1 MGTVA
6 AGALVVGTSL
16 LVVFA
21 LATQALDYQ
30 LESSLKELENSNEPP
45 PSMRFTKV
53 QNIEEAVVEI
63 IIADTDRG
71 EDIVCPGVPGVDPCQ
86 LRLVSGG
93 TPPAVGDFTAE
104 FTLCNACHTAANDEV
119 DTVTI
124 TNHGSYLYTTTSTL
138 TLFAVGITATTAP
151 IFTFDEQTIVYAN
164 VKNVGVTNIDT
175 SEAWVTVDGDEV
187 FQFDDLLNFE
197 DGPTNQLP
205 INSSDP
211 FPIMYPG
218 EVFTI
223 QHLTGGSIAKERVT
237 LVSAGVIAASDI

>member
-1 MGTVA
+1 MGSVA

-63 IIADTDRG
+63 TVTDDGDT
-71 EDIVCPGVPGVDPCQ
+71 IVCAGVCE
-86 LRLVSGG
+86 LRLGTGG
-93 TPPAVGDFTAE
+93 TLPPVGDFTAT
-104 FTLCNACHTAANDEV
+104 FTLQGVDNEV

-124 TNHGSYLYTTTSTL
+124 TNHGSYLDDATL
-138 TLFAVGITATTAP
+138 TLDLYVSNVMSVAISPTFTFAV
-151 IFTFDEQTIVYAN
+151 QTLVYADVTN
-164 VKNVGVTNIDT
+164 IGVTNIDT
-175 SEAWVTVDGDEV
+175 SEAWVTIDGDNI
-187 FQFDDLLNFE
+187 FQFDDLLAFE
-197 DGPTNQLP
+197 DGPANQLT
-205 INSSDP
+205 INSTDN
-211 FPIMYPG
+211 FPTMYPG

-223 QHLTGGSIAKERVT
+223 QHLTGGSSAKTRIS

>member
-1 MGTVA
+1 MGSVA

-30 LESSLKELENSNEPP
+30 LESSLKELEQANEPP

-63 IIADTDRG
+63 SITNRG
-71 EDIVCPGVPGVDPCQ
+71 EGISCAGTCQ
-86 LRLVSGG
+86 LRLGATG
-93 TPPAVGDFTAE
+93 APTGPPSVGDFTAT
-104 FTLCNACHTAANDEV
+104 FTIQGAIEEV

-124 TNHGSYLYTTTSTL
+124 TNHGSYLYITTSGLSLYISNPSGVTISP
-138 TLFAVGITATTAP
+138 T
-151 IFTFDEQTIVYAN
+151 FTFDVQTIVYAN
-164 VKNVGVTNIDT
+164 VKNVGVTNIVT
-175 SEAWVTVDGDEV
+175 SETWVIVNGDKI

-197 DGPTNQLP
+197 DGPTDQLT

-211 FPIMYPG
+211 FPTMYPG

-223 QHLTGGSIAKERVT
+223 QHLTGGSIAKERIT

>member
-30 LESSLKELENSNEPP
+30 LESSLNELENSNEPP

-63 IIADTDRG
+63 TITDRG
-71 EDIVCPGVPGVDPCQ
+71 EDIVCAGTCQ
-86 LRLVSGG
+86 LRLGTGG
-93 TPPAVGDFTAE
+93 APPSVGDFTAE
-104 FTLCNACHTAANDEV
+104 FTLQGATNEV

-124 TNHGSYLYTTTSTL
+124 TNHGSYLYTTTSSL
-138 TLFAVGITATTAP
+138 TLFADVSSSTTPPA
-151 IFTFDEQTIVYAN
+151 FTFDVQTIVYAN

-175 SEAWVTVDGDEV
+175 SEAWVTVDGANV

-197 DGPTNQLP
+197 DGPTNQLT

-223 QHLTGGSIAKERVT
+223 QHLTGVSFAKERIT
-237 LVSAGVIAASDI
+237 LVSDGVIAASDI

>member
-1 MGTVA
+1 MGSVA

-30 LESSLKELENSNEPP
+30 LESSLKELEQANEPP

-63 IIADTDRG
+63 TIANTDRG
-71 EDIVCPGVPGVDPCQ
+71 EGIVCFGTCQ
-86 LRLVSGG
+86 LRLGTGG
-93 TPPAVGDFTAE
+93 TPPSVGDFTAE
-104 FTLCNACHTAANDEV
+104 FTLCNACHTAANNEV

-124 TNHGSYLYTTTSTL
+124 TNHGSYLYTITSGFTLYVSNVNTVTTSPT
-138 TLFAVGITATTAP
+138 
-151 IFTFDEQTIVYAN
+151 FTFDVQTIVYAN
-164 VKNVGVTNIDT
+164 VKNVGVSNIDT
-175 SEAWVTVDGDEV
+175 SEAWVTVDGYKI

-197 DGPTNQLP
+197 DGPTNQLT

-211 FPIMYPG
+211 FPTMYPG

-223 QHLTGGSIAKERVT
+223 QHLTGGSIAKERIT
-237 LVSAGVIAASDI
+237 LVSAGVIAASEI

>member
-30 LESSLKELENSNEPP
+30 LESSLNELENSNEPP

-53 QNIEEAVVEI
+53 QNIQEAVVEI
-63 IIADTDRG
+63 TITDRG
-71 EDIVCPGVPGVDPCQ
+71 EDIGCAGTCQ

-93 TPPAVGDFTAE
+93 APPAVGDFTAT
-104 FTLCNACHTAANDEV
+104 FTLQGANDEV

-124 TNHGSYLYTTTSTL
+124 TNHGSYLYTTTPTL
-138 TLFAVGITATTAP
+138 TLLAIGISATTAP
-151 IFTFDEQTIVYAN
+151 IFTFDVQTIVYAN

-175 SEAWVTVDGDEV
+175 SEAWVTVNGSKV

-197 DGPTNQLP
+197 GGPGAQLP
-205 INSSDP
+205 INSTDP
-211 FPIMYPG
+211 FPTMYPG

-223 QHLTGGSIAKERVT
+223 QHITGGSFAKERIT

>member
-1 MGTVA
+1 MGSVA

-63 IIADTDRG
+63 TVTDDG
-71 EDIVCPGVPGVDPCQ
+71 DEIDCAGVCE
-86 LRLVSGG
+86 LRLG
-93 TPPAVGDFTAE
+93 TVGNPVGDFTAT
-104 FTLCNACHTAANDEV
+104 FTLQGVDDEV
-119 DTVTI
+119 DEVTI
-124 TNHGSYLYTTTSTL
+124 TNHGSYLDEATL
-138 TLFAVGITATTAP
+138 TLDLYVSNVNNVALSPQFTFAV
-151 IFTFDEQTIVYAN
+151 QTLIYADVTN
-164 VKNVGVTNIDT
+164 IGVTNIDT
-175 SEAWVTVDGDEV
+175 SDAWVTIDGENI
-187 FQFDDLLNFE
+187 FQFDDLLAFE
-197 DGPTNQLP
+197 AGPSNQLT
-205 INSSDP
+205 INSTDD
-211 FPIMYPG
+211 FPTMYPG

-223 QHLTGGSIAKERVT
+223 QHLTGGTSAKTRIS

>member
-63 IIADTDRG
+63 TITDRG
-71 EDIVCPGVPGVDPCQ
+71 EDIVCAGTCQ
-86 LRLVSGG
+86 LRLVSGLA
-93 TPPAVGDFTAE
+93 PPAVGDFTAE
-104 FTLCNACHTAANDEV
+104 FTLQGATNEV

-124 TNHGSYLYTTTSTL
+124 TNHGSYLYTTTTSL
-138 TLFAVGITATTAP
+138 TLFAIVSSSTTPPA
-151 IFTFDEQTIVYAN
+151 FTFDVQTIVYAN

-175 SEAWVTVDGDEV
+175 SVAWVTVNGSDIA
-187 FQFDDLLNFE
+187 FQFEDLLNFE

-223 QHLTGGSIAKERVT
+223 QHLTGGSIAKERIT
-237 LVSAGVIAASDI
+237 LVSDGVIAASDI

>member
-30 LESSLKELENSNEPP
+30 LESSLNELENSNEPP

-53 QNIEEAVVEI
+53 QNIEEAVVQI
-63 IIADTDRG
+63 TITDRG
-71 EDIVCPGVPGVDPCQ
+71 EDIICPGICQ
-86 LRLVSGG
+86 LRLGTGG
-93 TPPAVGDFTAE
+93 SPPSVGDFTAE
-104 FTLCNACHTAANDEV
+104 FTLQGAINEV

-124 TNHGSYLYTTTSTL
+124 TNHGSYLYTTTSGL
-138 TLFAVGITATTAP
+138 SLYAVGITATTPPA
-151 IFTFDEQTIVYAN
+151 FAFDVQTIVYAN

-175 SEAWVTVDGDEV
+175 SEAWVTVDGANV

-223 QHLTGGSIAKERVT
+223 QHLTGGSIAKERIT
-237 LVSAGVIAASDI
+237 LVSDGVIAASDI

>member
-30 LESSLKELENSNEPP
+30 LESSLNELENSNEPP

-63 IIADTDRG
+63 TITDRG
-71 EDIVCPGVPGVDPCQ
+71 EDIVCAGTCQ
-86 LRLVSGG
+86 LRLGTGG
-93 TPPAVGDFTAE
+93 APPSVGDFTAE
-104 FTLCNACHTAANDEV
+104 FTLQGATNEV

-124 TNHGSYLYTTTSTL
+124 TNHGSYLYTTTSGFTL
-138 TLFAVGITATTAP
+138 YVSNVNTVTTPPA
-151 IFTFDEQTIVYAN
+151 FTFDVQTIVYAN

-175 SEAWVTVDGDEV
+175 SEAWVTVDGANV

-197 DGPTNQLP
+197 DGPTNQLT

-223 QHLTGGSIAKERVT
+223 QHLTGGSIAKERIT
-237 LVSAGVIAASDI
+237 LVSDGVIAASDI

>member
-30 LESSLKELENSNEPP
+30 LESSLNELENSNEPP

-63 IIADTDRG
+63 T
-71 EDIVCPGVPGVDPCQ
+71 VQTSGVAQACSSSPCQ
-86 LRLVSGG
+86 LRLGTGG
-93 TPPAVGDFTAE
+93 TLPAVGAFSAT
-104 FTLCNACHTAANDEV
+104 FLLNAGEV
-119 DTVTI
+119 DPATVII
-124 TNHGSYLYTTTSTL
+124 TNHGSYLYNDVSAL
-138 TLFAVGITATTAP
+138 SLFVSNSQSVTTAP
-151 IFTFDEQTIVYAN
+151 TFLVDVQTIVYAN
-164 VKNVGVTNIDT
+164 VTNVGVTNIDT

-197 DGPTNQLP
+197 DGPTNQLT

-211 FPIMYPG
+211 FPIMYPV

-223 QHLTGGSIAKERVT
+223 QHLTGGSIAKERIT
-237 LVSAGVIAASDI
+237 LVSDGVIAASEI

>member
-1 MGTVA
+1 MGSVA

-71 EDIVCPGVPGVDPCQ
+71 EDIACAGTCQ
-86 LRLVSGG
+86 LRLGAGG
-93 TPPAVGDFTAE
+93 TPPSVGDFTAE

-138 TLFAVGITATTAP
+138 TLFAVGITAT
-151 IFTFDEQTIVYAN
+151 IKDG
-164 VKNVGVTNIDT
+164 KNTVIEEKDFLEVLDKM
-175 SEAWVTVDGDEV
+175 SE
-187 FQFDDLLNFE
+187 N
-197 DGPTNQLP
+197 
-205 INSSDP
+205 
-211 FPIMYPG
+211 
-218 EVFTI
+218 
-223 QHLTGGSIAKERVT
+223 ER
-237 LVSAGVIAASDI
+237 IH

>member
-53 QNIEEAVVEI
+53 QNIEEAVAEI

-71 EDIVCPGVPGVDPCQ
+71 EDIVCAGTCQ
-86 LRLVSGG
+86 LRLGTGG
-93 TPPAVGDFTAE
+93 TPPSVGDFTAE
-104 FTLCNACHTAANDEV
+104 FTLCNACHTAANNEV

-138 TLFAVGITATTAP
+138 TLFATVTSATTAP
-151 IFTFDEQTIVYAN
+151 IFTFDVQTIVYAN

-175 SEAWVTVDGDEV
+175 SVAWVTVNGSDIA
-187 FQFDDLLNFE
+187 FQFEDLLNFE
-197 DGPTNQLP
+197 DGPTNQLT

-223 QHLTGGSIAKERVT
+223 QHLTGGSIAKERIT
-237 LVSAGVIAASDI
+237 FVSAGVIAASNI